1 MNANP
6 NTHLDTLW
14 KRYPATEACR
24 ETVNAA
30 YELLRDAFSGGRKL
44 LICGNGG
51 SCADS
56 DHIAGELMKGFMKKR
71 PVNTSFREAL
81 AAVGADPSVAD
92 GLQEGLPAIALTT
105 HGALM
110 TAVANDNDP
119 AAIFA
124 QQVMALGQPGDILM
138 ALSTSGNSRNVVLAA
153 QVAKARGLKTIALTG
168 ADGGKL
174 KDLCDVAICAPA
186 TVTPEVQEFHL
197 PIYHALCLMIEDH
210 FFGE

>member
-1 MNANP
+1 M
-6 NTHLDTLW
+6 NTHLDTLR
-14 KRYPATEACR
+14 KRHPATEICNEAI
-24 ETVNAA
+24 NAA
-30 YELLRDAFSGGRKL
+30 YELLRDTFSGGRKL

-56 DHIAGELMKGFMKKR
+56 DHIAGELMKGFIKKR
-71 PVNTSFREAL
+71 PVSAAFRETL
-81 AAVGADPSVAD
+81 VAAGADPSVAG

-119 AAIFA
+119 TAIFA
-124 QQVMALGQPGDILM
+124 QQVMALGQPGDVLM

-153 QVAKARGLKTIALTG
+153 QVAKARGLKTISLTG
-168 ADGGKL
+168 ASGGKL
-174 KDLCDVAICAPA
+174 KALCDVAICAPA

-210 FFGE
+210 FFAE